1 MKSNNKIKL
10 LALDVDGTLFDNTGH
25 IPEQNIKAIKKAQEA
40 GVTVV
45 VASGRDYDGVPHD
58 QLKEV
63 AMPYLITT
71 NGAAVYRTADR
82 TCLDEHCLPAEK
94 LLSIFEYILDR
105 EVYVTVFIDGHN
117 YTPVQVYDYVWR
129 LGLPEHIVGHFLE
142 GRHELP
148 DLLAYAKS
156 GNAKIQKVT
165 LNFIPASMVLFYIV
179 MRFGIC

>member
-82 TCLDEHCLPAEK
+82 TCLDEHCLPAKSCFLFLNIYLIEK
-94 LLSIFEYILDR
+94 Y
-105 EVYVTVFIDGHN
+105 
-117 YTPVQVYDYVWR
+117 
-129 LGLPEHIVGHFLE
+129 
-142 GRHELP
+142 
-148 DLLAYAKS
+148 
-156 GNAKIQKVT
+156 
-165 LNFIPASMVLFYIV
+165 M
-179 MRFGIC
+179 

>member
-71 NGAAVYRTADR
+71 NGAAVYRTEPVWMNIACR
-82 TCLDEHCLPAEK
+82 QKSCFLFLNIYLIEK
-94 LLSIFEYILDR
+94 
-105 EVYVTVFIDGHN
+105 FI
-117 YTPVQVYDYVWR
+117 
-129 LGLPEHIVGHFLE
+129 
-142 GRHELP
+142 
-148 DLLAYAKS
+148 
-156 GNAKIQKVT
+156 
-165 LNFIPASMVLFYIV
+165 
-179 MRFGIC
+179 